1 MVKLKNVII
10 ALIITLGIGELAG
23 FLTIS
28 ESKTFGDKFNQSVLT
43 PPDWVFPV
51 VWLILYSL
59 LGIGLAIVYKSQSE
73 VKPYALILYGT
84 QLVFNFLWPIFF
96 FKGEQFS
103 LSFSWISILIL
114 LVMAMIVLFFK
125 CSHIAAY
132 MQIPYLIWLI
142 FAGYLTYIVCLL
154 N

>member
-1 MVKLKNVII
+1 MVKAKNIII
-10 ALIITLGIGELAG
+10 ALIITLGIGELSG
-23 FLTIS
+23 FLTMS

-51 VWLILYSL
+51 VWLILYTL
-59 LGIGLAIVYKSQSE
+59 LGIGVAIVFKSNSE
-73 VKPYALILYGT
+73 VKNYALILYGT

-103 LSFSWISILIL
+103 LSFSWITVLIL

-125 CSHIAAY
+125 SSHISAY
-132 MQIPYLIWLI
+132 LQIPYLIWLL
-142 FAGYLTYIVCLL
+142 FAGYLTYIVCIL